1 MGFCG
6 SFGWFCVV
14 LGFCL
19 FVCFFA
25 EMMYFLLSWNLKKNL
40 FFKEMVLIVNGIFSL
55 QCPNLAK

>member
-1 MGFCG
+1 MGLL
-6 SFGWFCVV
+6 VV
-14 LGFCL
+14 FMLL
-19 FVCFFA
+19 AFVCLFA